1 MPDNAPSE
9 EARLI
14 ARLARAGAW
23 LEVVGGDLRYHG
35 PAAPTAEVR
44 AELRRLKSELIDWLA
59 TPACAQPDAD
69 LEALDYAPE
78 PWCVPD
84 NEPCSFVR

>member
-1 MPDNAPSE
+1 MAAGKGGSGVMPDNAPSE

-14 ARLARAGAW
+14 ARFARAGAW

-44 AELRRLKSELIDWLA
+44 AELRRLKSGLIEWLA
-59 TPACAQPDAD
+59 TPASAQI
-69 LEALDYAPE
+69 
-78 PWCVPD
+78 
-84 NEPCSFVR
+84 SGG